1 MRVGGAEVQL
11 SGSLHGK
18 THNNWYKPF
27 QSLNEGSLKFTL
39 EVWELQCL
47 TEGEKKKKRLGN
59 NSGYHL
65 VEGFWEILHS
75 FFISFPVH
83 QHKRAVS
90 YYTERRCC
98 PGAAVLSVLAAN

>member
-11 SGSLHGK
+11 GGSLHGK

-47 TEGEKKKKRLGN
+47 TEKKKKKKG
-59 NSGYHL
+59 
-65 VEGFWEILHS
+65 WEITVVIVRWRGS
-75 FFISFPVH
+75 GKFFIPSLYPSLFINIKE
-83 QHKRAVS
+83 Q
-90 YYTERRCC
+90 
-98 PGAAVLSVLAAN
+98 

>member
-11 SGSLHGK
+11 GGSLHGK

-47 TEGEKKKKRLGN
+47 TGGGGEG
-59 NSGYHL
+59 
-65 VEGFWEILHS
+65 WEITVVITWWRGS
-75 FFISFPVH
+75 GKFFIPSLYPSLFINTKE
-83 QHKRAVS
+83 Q
-90 YYTERRCC
+90 
-98 PGAAVLSVLAAN
+98 